1 MGTTNRFLLEF
12 TLSALTVVLGALVLV
27 RAFI

>member
-1 MGTTNRFLLEF
+1 MDVKPRFLLEVA
-12 TLSALTVVLGALVLV
+12 LSALTVLLGALVVV

>member
-1 MGTTNRFLLEF
+1 MDCKPRFLLEF
-12 TLSALTVVLGALVLV
+12 ALSALTVLLGALVVV